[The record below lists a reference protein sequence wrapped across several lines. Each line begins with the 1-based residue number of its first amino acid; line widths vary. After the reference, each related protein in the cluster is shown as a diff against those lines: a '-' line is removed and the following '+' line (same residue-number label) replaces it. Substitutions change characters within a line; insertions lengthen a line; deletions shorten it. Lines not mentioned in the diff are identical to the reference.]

1 MHGTETVDPRGME
14 AAMALLKSLRLA
26 ALFAACSIFLAAE
39 PASPGAITNV
49 TYTPTLNNFVL
60 VIDHGPVVGDD
71 THTLTFGG
79 QWTIDLTINECET
92 CGPAVP
98 VLVGEDTVSVIG
110 TARHTSDPH
119 PQLGE
124 RTGGL
129 LFPFDLTVRALGAN
143 VATHAVVDIDLGFPE
158 HPPVH
163 QDGMSAAIRAVVGH
177 NVLHFGETEIESFQI
192 RLVGIHDPFAVPEP
206 AILGLLA
213 MGLLGLACARGA
225 HRRRAGC

>member
-1 MHGTETVDPRGME
+1 MAFLRSRLDRGSRGRYVM
-14 AAMALLKSLRLA
+14 RLA
-26 ALFAACSIFLAAE
+26 ALLAACSIFIAAE

-49 TYTPTLNNFVL
+49 SYTPTLNNFVL
-60 VIDHGPVVGDD
+60 VIDHGPVAGDD

-79 QWTIDLTINECET
+79 QWTINLTINECER
-92 CGPAVP
+92 CGPDVL

-110 TARHTSDPH
+110 TARHNSDPH

-143 VATHAVVDIDLGFPE
+143 VATHAVGDIDLGFPQ

-163 QDGMSAAIRAVVGH
+163 EDGMSAAIRAVVSH
-177 NVLHFGETEIESFQI
+177 NLLHIAETEIDSFQI

-206 AILGLLA
+206 AILGLL
-213 MGLLGLACARGA
+213 GLGVLGLAFARRDNRSGA
-225 HRRRAGC
+225 GR

>member
-1 MHGTETVDPRGME
+1 
-14 AAMALLKSLRLA
+14 MALLKSIRLA
-26 ALFAACSIFLAAE
+26 ALFAACSIFIAAE
-39 PASPGAITNV
+39 PASPGAITNIS
-49 TYTPTLNNFVL
+49 YTPSLNNFVL
-60 VIDHGPVVGDD
+60 VIDHGPVAGDD

-79 QWTIDLTINECET
+79 QWTINLTINECET
-92 CGPAVP
+92 CGPALP

-119 PQLGE
+119 PELGE

-143 VATHAVVDIDLGFPE
+143 VATHAVGDIDLGFPQ

-163 QDGMSAAIRAVVGH
+163 QDGMSAAIRAVVSH
-177 NVLHFGETEIESFQI
+177 NAFHIAETEIESFQI

-206 AILGLLA
+206 AILGLLG
-213 MGLLGLACARGA
+213 MGVLGLAFAR
-225 HRRRAGC
+225 RDDRSRAGR